1 MSTSRLDGAAFFMTT
16 QQVDGASEDTSL
28 DGRLV
33 MPDVEVEEEVED
45 TPAPTEA
52 PETTET
58 PETPPPPYELPQ
70 EAVYTPPERPTGAIT
85 NQERIRLEYYERQ
98 AQENAVANSARSLDE
113 YQRQAYDYYLNT
125 EGLDTDTA
133 ARLANAHRS
142 ERSTAMEREL
152 QITNAQR
159 AREGIQTDAVDVARR
174 FNVNPAMLT
183 NFTREEDMERYAQ
196 LASYMAQQDK
206 RISAVEQSRVPEQ
219 QFAGNGATAGPG
231 SADQIL
237 AALGRGD
244 IEPESLT
251 PQQKDILRNDG
262 RLT

>member
-16 QQVDGASEDTSL
+16 QQIDGASEDISL
-28 DGRLV
+28 EDRMV
-33 MPDVEVEEEVED
+33 MPEVEEEVED

-58 PETPPPPYELPQ
+58 PETPPPTYELPQ

-85 NQERIRLEYYERQ
+85 DPERVRLEYYERQ
-98 AQENAVANSARSLDE
+98 SQENAVANSARSLDE

-183 NFTREEDMERYAQ
+183 NFTRKEDMERYAQ

-251 PQQKDILRNDG
+251 PQQKDILKNDG

>member
-16 QQVDGASEDTSL
+16 QQIDGASEDISL
-28 DGRLV
+28 EDRMV
-33 MPDVEVEEEVED
+33 MPEVEEAVED

-183 NFTREEDMERYAQ
+183 NFTRKEDMERYAQ

>member
-1 MSTSRLDGAAFFMTT
+1 MTT
-16 QQVDGASEDTSL
+16 QQIDGASEDISL
-28 DGRLV
+28 EDRMV
-33 MPDVEVEEEVED
+33 MPEVEEAVED

-183 NFTREEDMERYAQ
+183 NFTRKEDMERYAQ

>member
-16 QQVDGASEDTSL
+16 QQIDGASEDISL
-28 DGRLV
+28 EDRMV
-33 MPDVEVEEEVED
+33 MPEVEEEVED

-183 NFTREEDMERYAQ
+183 NFTRKEDMERYAQ

>member
-33 MPDVEVEEEVED
+33 MPDVEVEEEVEG
-45 TPAPTEA
+45 TPAEA
-52 PETTET
+52 PETPEET
-58 PETPPPPYELPQ
+58 PETSPPPYELPQ

-85 NQERIRLEYYERQ
+85 DQERIRLEYYERQ
-98 AQENAVANSARSLDE
+98 SQENAIANSSRSLDE
-113 YQRQAYDYYLNT
+113 YQKQAYDYYLNT

-133 ARLANAHRS
+133 SRLANAHRS
-142 ERSTAMEREL
+142 ERSNSMDREI
-152 QITNAQR
+152 QITNTQR
-159 AREGIQTDAVDVARR
+159 AKEGVQTAAVEVARR
-174 FNVNPAMLT
+174 FNVSPAMLT
-183 NFTREEDMERYAQ
+183 SFTRKEDMERYAQ

-251 PQQKDILRNDG
+251 PQQKDILKNDG

>member
-1 MSTSRLDGAAFFMTT
+1 MTT
-16 QQVDGASEDTSL
+16 QQIDGASEDISL
-28 DGRLV
+28 EDRMV
-33 MPDVEVEEEVED
+33 MPEVEEEVED

-183 NFTREEDMERYAQ
+183 NFTRKEDMERYAQ

>member
-183 NFTREEDMERYAQ
+183 NFTRKEDMERYAQ

>member
-16 QQVDGASEDTSL
+16 QRVDDASEDTSL

-33 MPDVEVEEEVED
+33 MPDVEVEEEVEG
-45 TPAPTEA
+45 TPAEA
-52 PETTET
+52 PETPEET
-58 PETPPPPYELPQ
+58 PETSPPPYELPQ

-85 NQERIRLEYYERQ
+85 DQERIRLEYYERQ
-98 AQENAVANSARSLDE
+98 SQENAIANSSRSLDE
-113 YQRQAYDYYLNT
+113 YQKQAYDYYLNT

-142 ERSTAMEREL
+142 ERSNSMERET
-152 QITNAQR
+152 QITNTQR
-159 AREGIQTDAVDVARR
+159 AKEGVQTAAVEVARR
-174 FNVNPAMLT
+174 FNVSPAMLT
-183 NFTREEDMERYAQ
+183 SFTRKEDMERYAQ

-251 PQQKDILRNDG
+251 PQQKDILKNDG